1 LFLRLEFPTFLT
13 ITFDP
18 IFIKDGCGTS
28 IRSIYKSSTY
38 WVGNGVSVGVG
49 VGVSVGVGVGLSVGV
64 GVGVSVGVTV
74 GVLEGV
80 KVNVGVGVAV
90 GISST
95 NFFFQGLLD
104 PVLVP

>member
-1 LFLRLEFPTFLT
+1 MFLRLEFPTFLT

-49 VGVSVGVGVGLSVGV
+49 VGVSVGVGVG
-64 GVGVSVGVTV
+64 VSVGVTV

-90 GISST
+90 GVSST